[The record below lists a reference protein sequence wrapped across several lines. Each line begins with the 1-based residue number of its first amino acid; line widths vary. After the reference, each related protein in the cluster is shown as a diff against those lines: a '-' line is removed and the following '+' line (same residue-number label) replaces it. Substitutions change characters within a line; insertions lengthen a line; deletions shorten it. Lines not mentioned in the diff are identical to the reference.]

1 MMEQSNEQSKDFGFG
16 EEQELLKDQAR
27 RFIEEKQPLLALREA
42 TKGTEDPYYGEERQ
56 GSFDVAA
63 WNEMVALGWT
73 ALAVPEA
80 AGGLGMSLVTAVVV
94 AEEIGRGAM
103 PTPLTATLQSTFVL
117 RQASTQEA
125 NSQQAI
131 QWLKKIVEG
140 SSASL
145 AIQGAAG
152 CLELDATDVTATDNK
167 LNGVACFIQDLQ
179 KVDFLV
185 VSAKDNGRLKLFCV
199 DLNAEG
205 VRVSHDR
212 IVDLSRDQGRVSF
225 NNVSATCVAEDGD
238 GVLNRA
244 WPALLTLVSADIAGG
259 CEWLLQTTADYAK
272 VRTQFDR
279 PIGFFQAVKHPIVNM
294 MIAAD
299 ETRSLTYAAAAAYD
313 ADPDTSHRAAHFA
326 KSNASD
332 TAEFCANR
340 ATQLHGGI
348 GFTWEH
354 DVQIYHKRV
363 MHSQQLFGDGYW
375 QRQMAAS
382 HF

>member
-1 MMEQSNEQSKDFGFG
+1 
-16 EEQELLKDQAR
+16 
-27 RFIEEKQPLLALREA
+27 
-42 TKGTEDPYYGEERQ
+42 PYLGEERQ

-80 AGGLGMSLVTAVVV
+80 AGGLGMSLVTAVAV

-117 RQASTQEA
+117 RQAFTQEA

-185 VSAKDNGRLKLFCV
+185 VSVKDNGRLKLFCV

-225 NNVSATCVAEDGD
+225 NNVSATCVAEDGV

-259 CEWLLQTTADYAK
+259 CEWLLQTTAEYAK

-313 ADPDTSHRAAHFA
+313 SDPDTSHRAAHFA